1 MLAILTLLKGNLQE
15 IAIIS
20 AIVAAIAFSSGFY
33 TAHEFAKADAKDQL
47 EAQIAANAKAQDEL
61 NAKSAKIEAD
71 LATERAKSSDLQKRW
86 GKINATKHAVCNLSA
101 PTLQLLHDATADS
114 NANAK

>member
-1 MLAILTLLKGNLQE
+1 MLAILTLLKGNLQG

-20 AIVAAIAFSSGFY
+20 AIVATIAFSGGFY
-33 TAHEFAKADAKDQL
+33 TAHQFAKADAKEQMD
-47 EAQIAANAKAQDEL
+47 AQIAANAEAQKEL
-61 NAKSAKIEAD
+61 NAKSAKVEAD

-101 PTLQLLHDATADS
+101 PTLQLLRDATADS
-114 NANAK
+114 NADTK